1 MILVLVSEGSSGQ
14 KVGRTL
20 MRVTGGLTL
29 HFGKTHT
36 VKFPKKSALCPLC
49 TFDTFW
55 KFSQALD
62 TAGDGGVEKW
72 GVPSLHSK

>member
-1 MILVLVSEGSSGQ
+1 MILVLVSKGSGGQ
-14 KVGRTL
+14 KVGGTL

-29 HFGKTHT
+29 HFGKIHT

-62 TAGDGGVEKW
+62 TAGDGGVERW
-72 GVPSLHSK
+72 GVLCLHSK